1 MDATGSMSSS
11 IQAMSNAV
19 IEMLDNI
26 VADVKADTGFD
37 AILRVGVVG
46 YRDPFVGDESEF
58 IPFTFDNAA
67 VDQFLGNLA
76 AVGGGDT
83 EEDVNGGLKIML
95 DQEWTS
101 EHKFIVHIADANGLG
116 IPAPDAAG
124 IDYADLFAEINE
136 KQITYIFGKLNSNT
150 DPMIAAYNE
159 VYAVNEAGVLVEDAS
174 DAEID
179 ILNLQGLSASDMTVT
194 FTTELV
200 NKIVTRVEE
209 KIVTQELGQW
219 AICTTSVP
227 SVSPTTAHPTSLP
240 SIAPTTEEPTNAP
253 TTEEPTNAPTTEEP
267 TNVPSVSTSAPT
279 VPSTS
284 STSTDLC
291 VSGVDCQTKCDA
303 EYGASFAVDV
313 DVSLETNTCTCT
325 TETTIKEYIEEVSSV
340 EEISGTVE
348 IDMQILMDA
357 TGSMSSSIQAMSNA
371 VIEMLDNIVADVK
384 ADTGFD
390 AILRVGVVGYRDPFV
405 GDESEFIPFT
415 FDNAAVDQFLGNLAA
430 VGGGDTEED
439 VNGGLKIMLDQEWTS
454 EHKFIVHIADA
465 NGLGIPAPDAAGI
478 DYADLFAEINE
489 KQITYIFGKL
499 NSNTDPMIAAY
510 NEVYAVNEAGVLV
523 EDASDAEIDILNLQ
537 GLSTSDM
544 TATFTT
550 ELVNKIVT
558 RVEEKV
564 VTQELGQWAICDD
577 LEEEDIVRDNKV
589 LIVICGST
597 TIVICCC
604 CFCVCCLMRK
614 KEDDEDDKNI
624 VVEVKIDGGD
634 FDKRTPR
641 SCTA

>member
-1 MDATGSMSSS
+1 MNPSKGFVPRRALDECVYSDLECQTKCDTEFGANFAVEVDFSLETETCTCATDITIKEYIEEIGSVEEVSGTVEIDMQILMDATGSMGSE
-11 IQAMSNAV
+11 IDAMSNAL
-19 IEMLDNI
+19 IDMLDNI

-37 AILRVGVVG
+37 ALLRVGVVG
-46 YRDPFVGDESEF
+46 YRDPFAGAENEF
-58 IPFTFDNAA
+58 IPFTTDNAA
-67 VDQFLGNLA
+67 VDQFLSNLA
-76 AVGGGDT
+76 ATGGGDQP
-83 EEDVNGGLKIML
+83 EDVNGGLKIML

-101 EHKFIVHIADANGLG
+101 EHKFIVHVADATALG

-124 IDYADLFAEINE
+124 IDHADLFAEINE
-136 KQITYIFGKLNSNT
+136 KHITYIFGKLKSATN
-150 DPMIAAYNE
+150 PMIAAYNE

-179 ILNLQGLSASDMTVT
+179 ILNLEGLSASEMTVT

-200 NKIVTRVEE
+200 TKIVTRVEE

-253 TTEEPTNAPTTEEP
+253 
-267 TNVPSVSTSAPT
+267 SVSTSAPT
-279 VPSTS
+279 DPSTS

-291 VSGVDCQTKCDA
+291 VSGADCQTKCDA

-313 DVSLETNTCTCT
+313 DVSLETDTCTCT

-357 TGSMSSSIQAMSNA
+357 TGSMSASIEAMSNA

-390 AILRVGVVGYRDPFV
+390 AVLRVGVVGYRDPFV

-430 VGGGDTEED
+430 VGGG
-439 VNGGLKIMLDQEWTS
+439 
-454 EHKFIVHIADA
+454 
-465 NGLGIPAPDAAGI
+465 
-478 DYADLFAEINE
+478 
-489 KQITYIFGKL
+489 
-499 NSNTDPMIAAY
+499 
-510 NEVYAVNEAGVLV
+510 
-523 EDASDAEIDILNLQ
+523 
-537 GLSTSDM
+537 
-544 TATFTT
+544 
-550 ELVNKIVT
+550 
-558 RVEEKV
+558 
-564 VTQELGQWAICDD
+564 
-577 LEEEDIVRDNKV
+577 
-589 LIVICGST
+589 
-597 TIVICCC
+597 
-604 CFCVCCLMRK
+604 
-614 KEDDEDDKNI
+614 
-624 VVEVKIDGGD
+624 
-634 FDKRTPR
+634 
-641 SCTA
+641 